1 MDTRYKVLVY
11 IRLVHKLSIIS
22 RQLWVNIDAFIRTR
36 ILLHNRRHL
45 LQKVINDIQKKLK
58 APVLLILKHV
68 MNNLI
73 RSQRDLKI
81 EYILNRQRLGLNQM
95 LDDLNGISV
104 QLLVPDLEI
113 VRNDRD
119 EVDVAHYGYKCRV
132 LLYDDG
138 QELEAKEGYG
148 VRVGQD
154 DAVFGEQLFKDEGVQ
169 AFGKVV
175 VADYVVNGFV

>member
-1 MDTRYKVLVY
+1 
-11 IRLVHKLSIIS
+11 
-22 RQLWVNIDAFIRTR
+22 
-36 ILLHNRRHL
+36 
-45 LQKVINDIQKKLK
+45 
-58 APVLLILKHV
+58 

-95 LDDLNGISV
+95 LDDLYGISV
-104 QLLVPDLEI
+104 QLLMPDLEI

-119 EVDVAHYGYKCRV
+119 EVDVAHDGYKRRV

-154 DAVFGEQLFKDEGVQ
+154 DAVFGEQLF
-169 AFGKVV
+169 
-175 VADYVVNGFV
+175 